1 MTEREQL
8 EGGIAALEAQRAVLG
23 DAVVDTALAALRAR
37 LARLDTPEQQ
47 LRPVTILFA
56 DVVGSTS
63 VSQQLDPEDIHAL
76 MDGALQSFTSIIE
89 SRRGRVLQYAGD
101 SVLAVFGSLEARED
115 DAERAVRT
123 GLEILAEAGRLGLHA
138 RGRHGPD
145 DFNVRVGIHTGPVL
159 LGGGVDADGSIRG
172 IAVNIA
178 ARMEQAAPAGRL
190 RISHTT
196 YRHVRSLFEVSEE
209 PPLSVKGISVP
220 VRSYIVL
227 GPRAG
232 AVDTGRRGL
241 DGIEAPL
248 IGRDAELASLID
260 TFETVRAERTP
271 SVVVL
276 VADAGLGKTRLM
288 SEFERWLERRPEPVS
303 RFYGRAQSY
312 STDVPY
318 GLVRAL
324 FASRFEIRDDDP
336 QTIGHAKLTAGL
348 AACLGDR
355 REEHVALIGHLIGF
369 DYSASPYIAG
379 IAGDGR
385 QLRDR
390 AFQAVS
396 EYFRHVHRQSGE
408 PIVVLL
414 DDLHWADDGSLDLV
428 DHVAQTCRGVP
439 ILLLC
444 LARPE
449 LVERRPSWTSGRS
462 HRERLDL
469 GPLSEQSSRELV
481 ESLLL
486 RRLAS
491 LPHAV
496 REVVA
501 GHADGNPF
509 FIEELVAMLVDDG
522 IILTDGEHW
531 DVAADRLVD
540 VPIPSTLAGVLQAR
554 LDALPAGEKTALQHA
569 SVIGHVFWDEPL
581 ERITPGTT
589 GALRGLVQR
598 DLVRVREPSAFDGV
612 REYVFKH
619 HLLHQV
625 TYDGVLRGAKR
636 QQHREVAQWLE
647 ARSADRSESFYGR
660 IADHYQRAAD
670 TESAATY
677 WRRAGDVAA
686 RTYAIGAAVG
696 FFGRAL
702 DLIPPGELELR
713 YGVMTSRVHMLNLGG
728 PRSEE
733 ESLIVELERL
743 AETLNDDGKRAGAAS
758 LRARL
763 AVCTGDYATAASS
776 SARALTLAGDGGHT
790 SIVLL
795 ARSVWASASIALG
808 DYAGARV
815 QADAL
820 LRAAREAGNER
831 RMIDALHLQG
841 NLAKSEGRYGVAREY
856 FAQAL
861 ERARALLDTV
871 FESIQLCNLGE
882 TEKSVGNYTA
892 ATDRLEAG
900 LRLGRDLGFGIAIGH
915 CLIELTEVA
924 QAQGDSAAA
933 LAHVSDGLA
942 IAREMPHRELEACLL
957 VVQGDAESSL
967 GRPIEALATYGRALE
982 LLRERELG
990 GAALEA
996 VAGLARTALALGDVD
1011 GAVAHVARIEVAI
1024 DVGREPNRAPG
1035 LLWTCYTVLDAARSP
1050 RARDVLVRAHALL
1063 TERAKLL
1070 EERDRVTFLG
1080 NVPWHRAIINAWAC
1094 HDHLSAGSVN

>member
-37 LARLDTPEQQ
+37 LARLDTPDQQ

-63 VSQQLDPEDIHAL
+63 VSHQLDPEDIHVRR
-76 MDGALQSFTSIIE
+76 DGALQRFTSIIE

-101 SVLAVFGSLEARED
+101 SILAVFGSLEARED

-123 GLEILAEAGRLGLHA
+123 GLEILDEARRLGRKA
-138 RGRHGPD
+138 RGQQRSD

-159 LGGGVDADGSIRG
+159 LGGGVDANGSIRG

-190 RISHTT
+190 RISHAT
-196 YRHVRSLFEVSEE
+196 YRHVRSLFEVAEE

-227 GPRAG
+227 GARARAFG
-232 AVDTGRRGL
+232 AGSRGL

-248 IGRDAELASLID
+248 IGRDGELTRLID
-260 TFETVRAERTP
+260 AFETVRAERTP
-271 SVVVL
+271 SLLTL
-276 VADAGLGKTRLM
+276 VGDAGLGKTRLM
-288 SEFERWLERRPEPVS
+288 SEFERWLERRREPVS
-303 RFYGRAQSY
+303 AFHGRAQSY

-324 FASRFEIRDDDP
+324 FGSRFEIRDDDP
-336 QTIGHAKLTAGL
+336 QAIAHAKLTAGL
-348 AACLGDR
+348 GACLGDR
-355 REEHVALIGHLIGF
+355 GEEHVALIGQLIGL
-369 DYSASPYIAG
+369 DYSGSSHISG

-396 EYFRHVHRQSGE
+396 EYFRLAHRQSGA

-414 DDLHWADDGSLDLV
+414 DDLHWADDGSLDLI
-428 DHVAQTCRGVP
+428 DHVAQACRGVP

-449 LVERRPSWTSGRS
+449 LVERRPSWADGRRD
-462 HRERLDL
+462 RERLDL

-481 ESLLL
+481 ESLL

-491 LPHAV
+491 VPHAL
-496 REVVA
+496 REVVV

-522 IILTDGEHW
+522 IILSDGERW
-531 DVAADRLVD
+531 EVAADRLVD

-554 LDALPAGEKTALQHA
+554 LDALPAAEKTALQHA
-569 SVIGHVFWDEPL
+569 SIIGHVFWDEPL
-581 ERITPGTT
+581 ERIAPGTT
-589 GALRGLVQR
+589 RALHGLVQR
-598 DLVRVREPSAFDGV
+598 DLVRVREPSTFDGL

-619 HLLHQV
+619 HVLHQV

-636 QQHREVAQWLE
+636 QQHRQVAQWLE
-647 ARSADRSESFYGR
+647 ARSGDGSEPLYGR

-670 TESAATY
+670 TASAATY

-686 RTYAIGAAVG
+686 RTYAIDAALG

-702 DLIPPGELELR
+702 DLTPLGDLELR
-713 YGVMTSRVHMLNLGG
+713 YSLMTSRVHMLNLSSRR
-728 PRSEE
+728 PEE
-733 ESLIVELERL
+733 ESVIIELERL
-743 AETLNDDGKRAGAAS
+743 AETLNDDAKRAGAAS

-776 SARALTLAGDGGHT
+776 AARAVTLVADGGHT
-790 SIVLL
+790 SIALL

-815 QADAL
+815 RADEL
-820 LRAAREAGNER
+820 LRAARAAGNER
-831 RMIDALHLQG
+831 RVIDALHLQG
-841 NLAKSEGRYGVAREY
+841 NLARSEGRYSVAREH
-856 FAQAL
+856 FTQAL
-861 ERARALLDTV
+861 QRARALLDKV
-871 FESIQLCNLGE
+871 FEGMQLSNLGDVE
-882 TEKSVGNYTA
+882 RSVGNYA
-892 ATDRLEAG
+892 VAIDRLEAG
-900 LRLGRDLGFGIAIGH
+900 LRLCRDVGFGMALGH
-915 CLIELTEVA
+915 CLIELAEVV
-924 QAQGDSAAA
+924 QARGDSVAAFA
-933 LAHVSDGLA
+933 YVSEGLV
-942 IAREMPHRELEACLL
+942 IAREMLHRELEAHLL
-957 VVQGDAESSL
+957 VVQGDAESTL
-967 GRPIEALATYGRALE
+967 GRTNEALATYGRALE
-982 LLRERELG
+982 LLRERGHG

-996 VAGLARTALALGDVD
+996 VAGLARVAIALGDVE
-1011 GAVAHVARIEVAI
+1011 GAVAHAGRIEAAI
-1024 DVGREPNRAPG
+1024 DIGHEPNRAPG
-1035 LLWTCYTVLDAARSP
+1035 LLWTCYTVLAAARSP
-1050 RARDVLVRAHALL
+1050 RAHDVLARAHARL
-1063 TERAKLL
+1063 TERAQLL
-1070 EERDRVTFLG
+1070 DEPDRVTFLDS
-1080 NVPWHRAIINAWAC
+1080 VPQHRAIKTAWAA
-1094 HDHLSAGSVN
+1094 STT